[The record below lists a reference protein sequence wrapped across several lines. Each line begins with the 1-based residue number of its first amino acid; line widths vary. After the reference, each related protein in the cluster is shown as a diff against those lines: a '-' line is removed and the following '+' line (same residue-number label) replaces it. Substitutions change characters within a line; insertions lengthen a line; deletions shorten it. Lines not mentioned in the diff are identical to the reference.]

1 VQDKD
6 KTLRSYTMM
15 LGILAAG
22 FFVLTFFMLGQRTIA
37 LLSLLYLGIFAIS
50 FLLNWYDRKNPAR
63 LLMLGTGLIM
73 ITSLAA
79 LTGKEA
85 NFQLIYIVEVCAL
98 FSFYRLREWQ
108 QIVGF
113 MTVAAA
119 ALIFLEVTH
128 YEYFGKSNLSQEAMS
143 ILNYTNLSF
152 TVVLTVLLC
161 FNMQLN
167 NKRILSTVNREKLK
181 SQSII
186 ENTSD
191 AIWLLDASL
200 CTLSFNEACQQL
212 FEKILGRSNEIG
224 LGLDV
229 LFAAH
234 PKHKK
239 WWEESLNKSL
249 EGHAYSNELE
259 LFIDENKVH
268 FNVAFN
274 PVRSS
279 NGIQGVSIFA
289 RDISARKKATAK
301 LQEAAEM
308 EKERNWMHSG
318 VTQVTSQMLTHK
330 TNQKVM
336 LQTFIN
342 EIVDYLDGIKAALYL
357 TNDTRTELQFKGGYA
372 HATDQNP
379 NQTLRFGEGLVGQVA
394 QDQKTKELKGLSEN
408 YFEVKSALGKTQ
420 TAGVLIVPLVF
431 NEELIGVLEIASLKA
446 FTTIQKDF
454 LQLTCQRAAGLIEQI
469 NKRNKA
475 EQLLVET
482 RELNARLQAQ
492 EEELR
497 VNNEELTAKT
507 QELMASEEEL
517 REQQEELMQ
526 TNAQIEA
533 KSRELELQSD
543 VLKTKNTELENTRE
557 ILNEKAEELEATSKY
572 KSEFLANM
580 SHELRTPLNSIMIL
594 SKLLSENE
602 NKPISGKLL
611 DYTKVIG
618 KSGAD
623 LLQLINDILDI
634 SKIESRKLDIIME
647 EVSLGAFKE
656 DMDALFNE
664 VAKDKGIQ
672 FSVTLEKS
680 LPEQIVSDKFRLAQ
694 IIKNLL
700 SNALKFTPEQGSV
713 SLNIYQPTSE
723 SPVSKQLE
731 GVDLSQKIAF
741 SVTDTGIGIPDDKKK
756 LIFEAFSQMDGSINR
771 KYGGTG
777 LGLTISRQ
785 LASLLGG
792 SVHLESE
799 VDKGSTFSLVLPLSG
814 NGDERI
820 PSEADNTEKVLPNT
834 SHKTEETKSAPKS
847 LLIIEDDATLS
858 KIIQRQALEQGFR
871 CLTAQN
877 GEEGLKQAKEQ
888 LPNAILL
895 DIKLPGIDGWEVM
908 KLLKDHPSTSHIPVH
923 MMSGSR
929 NKEKSLEAG
938 AKNFLQKPFNVE
950 ELSSV
955 FESISGTSL
964 PAGHK
969 VLIVKEG
976 LDMEKVSGYFSQK
989 QLDYITVAGLE
1000 HVIEQLVLEDIAA
1013 LVFNYT
1019 GKDSSG
1025 HDLLTQI
1032 RSNPEWSHIQIISIL
1047 DEGVNPDELKPFQ
1060 SSGTKMIV
1068 KTEKSYERLLD
1079 ETLLFFQ
1086 GLDSAANP
1094 QKDSLANA
1102 AVNAPEA
1109 GNLEGKT
1116 ILLVDDDPR
1125 NIYALEAALEN
1136 SGANLLKAENGLEA
1150 VNLVKNRSD
1159 IDLVL
1164 MDIMMPEMDGYEAM
1178 GIIRNEL
1185 KLTELPII
1193 AVTAKAMS
1201 TDAAKCMEAGA
1212 SDYLPKPLNTAKLLE
1227 LMKVWLYT
1235 HKTVVD
1241 A

>member
-1 VQDKD
+1 MQDKD
-6 KTLRSYTMM
+6 KTLRSYTMI
-15 LGILAAG
+15 LGMLAAG
-22 FFVLTFFMLGQRTIA
+22 FFALTFFILEQQTLT
-37 LLSLLYLGIFAIS
+37 LLSLLFLGIFTAS
-50 FLLNWYDRKNPAR
+50 FLLNRYDRKNPAR

-79 LTGKEA
+79 LSGRDA

-98 FSFYRLREWQ
+98 FSFYRLREWP
-108 QIVGF
+108 QIVSF
-113 MTVAAA
+113 MVVAAA

-128 YEYFGKSNLSQEAMS
+128 YEFFGQSSLSQESMN
-143 ILNYTNLSF
+143 ILNYTNLGF

-167 NKRILSTVNREKLK
+167 NKKILSTVNREKLK

-200 CTLSFNEACQQL
+200 QTLSFNEACQRL
-212 FEKILGRSNEIG
+212 FEKILGRKNEIG
-224 LGLDV
+224 AGLEV

-239 WWEESLNKSL
+239 WWKESLEKSL
-249 EGHAYSNELE
+249 KGLAYSNELE
-259 LFIDENKVH
+259 LLVDGNKVH

-274 PVRSS
+274 PVVSHDTV
-279 NGIQGVSIFA
+279 QGVSIFA
-289 RDISARKKATAK
+289 RDISASKKAAAK
-301 LQEAAEM
+301 LQEAADI

-318 VTQVTSQMLTHK
+318 VTQVTTQMLTHK
-330 TNQKVM
+330 NDQEVM

-342 EIVDYLDGIKAALYL
+342 EMVDYLDAIKAALYL
-357 TNDTRTELQFKGGYA
+357 TNDGRTELQFKSGYA
-372 HATDQNP
+372 HSSGQNM
-379 NQTLRFGEGLVGQVA
+379 QQVVAFGEGLVGQVA
-394 QDQKTKELKGLSEN
+394 LDQKTKELKNLSEN
-408 YFEVKSALGKTQ
+408 YFEVHSTLGKTQ

-446 FTTIQKDF
+446 FSTTQRDF

-533 KSRELELQSD
+533 KSRELETQSD
-543 VLKTKNTELENTRE
+543 VLKTKNTELEKTRE
-557 ILNEKAEELEATSKY
+557 VLNEKAEELEATSKY

-647 EVSLGAFKE
+647 EVSLNTFKE
-656 DMDALFNE
+656 DMNALFSE

-672 FSVTLEKS
+672 FNVDLKQD
-680 LPEQIVSDKFRLAQ
+680 LPQQIVSDKFRLAQ

-700 SNALKFTPEQGSV
+700 SNALKFTPEHGSV
-713 SLNIYQPTSE
+713 TLSIYHPTSQN
-723 SPVSKQLE
+723 SLSRQLE

-741 SVTDTGIGIPDDKKK
+741 SVSDTGIGIPDDKKK

-799 VDKGSTFSLVLPLSG
+799 VDKGSTFSLVLPLTG
-814 NGDERI
+814 NGDEMAPLVETQEEKK
-820 PSEADNTEKVLPNT
+820 PSTT
-834 SHKTEETKSAPKS
+834 SAKQEVTTAPKS

-888 LPNAILL
+888 LPDAILL
-895 DIKLPGIDGWEVM
+895 DIKLPGIDGWEVI
-908 KLLKDHPSTSHIPVH
+908 KLLKDYDPTSRIPVH

-929 NKEKSLEAG
+929 SKEESLKAG
-938 AKNFLQKPFNVE
+938 AKDFLQKPFNVE

-955 FESISGTSL
+955 FESIAGPSL
-964 PAGHK
+964 PDGHK
-969 VLIVKEG
+969 VLIVEEG

-989 QLDYITVAGLE
+989 QLEYIKVAGLDN
-1000 HVIEQLVLEDIAA
+1000 VIEQLVLEDIAT
-1013 LVFNYT
+1013 LVFNYS
-1019 GKDSSG
+1019 GKDTSG
-1025 HDLLTQI
+1025 QDLLTQI
-1032 RSNPEWSHIQIISIL
+1032 ASNPEWSHIQIISIL
-1047 DEGVNPDELKPFQ
+1047 DEHVDPDELKPFQ

-1086 GLDSAANP
+1086 GLD
-1094 QKDSLANA
+1094 NA
-1102 AVNAPEA
+1102 AHHVPEDA
-1109 GNLEGKT
+1109 AMSMPETGNLEGKT
-1116 ILLVDDDPR
+1116 VLIVDDDPR
-1125 NIYALEAALEN
+1125 NIFALEAALE
-1136 SGANLLKAENGLEA
+1136 SSKANLLIAENGLEA
-1150 VNLVKNRSD
+1150 VNLVKTRSD

-1227 LMKVWLYT
+1227 LMKVWLYKHQT
-1235 HKTVVD
+1235 AVN